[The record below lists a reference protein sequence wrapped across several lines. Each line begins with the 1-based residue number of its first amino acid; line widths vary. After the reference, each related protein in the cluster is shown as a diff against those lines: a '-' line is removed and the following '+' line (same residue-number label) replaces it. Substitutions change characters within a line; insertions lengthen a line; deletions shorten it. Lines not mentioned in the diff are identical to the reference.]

1 MQTFFVFTHSI
12 MTSSSTTDR
21 VLNAISRN
29 AELTVGNKNDN
40 VTDIPIKHT
49 MTSDSI
55 SSLWSY
61 GDVAMNAYT
70 TVGKAS
76 TGASVFSMDTAK
88 IRNNQGSSKPTFLI
102 RVGEYMNSK
111 IFSFF
116 SAAEARVEA
125 MCSSSPYG
133 CQQSAP
139 MDAEE
144 SSGASVKTEYEV
156 ELPDQAQPHWSL
168 MSVFGCSVG
177 HQQETLDS
185 RNDDA
190 STIDSYTIDDSLYSP
205 LSSHSSYPNFMTPKA
220 QALLQEIDDMKF
232 SFTDVVV
239 QKTEYSEVSKNNE
252 IKAMAAIKQ
261 HLLEHQQFLKG
272 APEDAKND
280 FYKAVSRAAAL
291 NAEVAARQA
300 ELELKKIRL
309 QSLQVQEQMD
319 CLSVGHET
327 FDSSVD
333 GGVGCLPMFTTKKSS
348 KVRKNRRGLM
358 TAE

>member
-1 MQTFFVFTHSI
+1 
-12 MTSSSTTDR
+12 MTSSSTADR

-29 AELTVGNKNDN
+29 ADLTVGNKNDD
-40 VTDIPIKHT
+40 VTDIPLKNT
-49 MTSDSI
+49 LTSDSM

-76 TGASVFSMDTAK
+76 AGTSVISTDTEK
-88 IRNNQGSSKPTFLI
+88 ISNKQGSSMPPFLT

-111 IFSFF
+111 VFSFF
-116 SAAEARVEA
+116 GAAEARVEA
-125 MCSSSPYG
+125 MCSSSPDG

-139 MDAEE
+139 MDVEE
-144 SSGASVKTEYEV
+144 SSGASVKTEYEAEV
-156 ELPDQAQPHWSL
+156 PDQAQPHWSL
-168 MSVFGCSVG
+168 MSVFGGG

-190 STIDSYTIDDSLYSP
+190 STIIDSYTIDDSLYSH
-205 LSSHSSYPNFMTPKA
+205 LSSRSHNGYPNLLTPKA
-220 QALLQEIDDMKF
+220 QALLQEIDDMKC
-232 SFTDVVV
+232 SFTEVVV
-239 QKTEYSEVSKNNE
+239 QKTESSEASKNNE

-261 HLLEHQQFLKG
+261 HLLQHQQFLKG

-309 QSLQVQEQMD
+309 QSLRVQEQMD
-319 CLSVGHET
+319 LLSVGHET

-333 GGVGCLPMFTTKKSS
+333 GVGCLPMFTTNKSC